1 MLNLFLNKYLCSIQ
15 SSWNWNGH
23 VTVVLPDFREWQRLW
38 LTVIWSVRH
47 QARALERHIEHL
59 VNPTH
64 RADKRKHFL
73 PITGK
78 INMQFWLFFF
88 KKQWCLSRTWQKHC
102 CVVTKVLFWVVAR
115 WILLGS
121 VVFRSLDVAQVFSVW
136 NQGYFSPMFQ
146 SGRRKKFKLLGK
158 VIAQISLQ
166 MHDWKCDSSSL
177 SQFYRGDWG
186 NKWSS
191 IMQM

>member
-78 INMQFWLFFF
+78 INMQFWLFFLRNSGACPGRDKSIAVWLLRCCSEWLLGGYF
-88 KKQWCLSRTWQKHC
+88 LAQWC
-102 CVVTKVLFWVVAR
+102 
-115 WILLGS
+115 
-121 VVFRSLDVAQVFSVW
+121 
-136 NQGYFSPMFQ
+136 
-146 SGRRKKFKLLGK
+146 SGLW
-158 VIAQISLQ
+158 
-166 MHDWKCDSSSL
+166 MWPSSSVSEIKGIFRPCSNL
-177 SQFYRGDWG
+177 AGEKNS
-186 NKWSS
+186 NCLEK
-191 IMQM
+191 

>member
-1 MLNLFLNKYLCSIQ
+1 MAMLRWFCQISENDRGSDSLWFGLFGVRPELWSTILNIWLIQ
-15 SSWNWNGH
+15 
-23 VTVVLPDFREWQRLW
+23 
-38 LTVIWSVRH
+38 
-47 QARALERHIEHL
+47 
-59 VNPTH
+59 H
-64 RADKRKHFL
+64 RTDKRKHFL

-78 INMQFWLFFF
+78 INMQFWLLFF
-88 KKQWCLSRTWQKHC
+88 KKQWCLPRTWQKHC

-121 VVFRSLDVAQVFSVW
+121 VVFRSLDVAQFFSVW